1 VKAVVIHEL
10 GSPDALKYEDVPD
23 PQIRPRQ
30 VLVRIKAASINRG
43 DLGRREGTYRGAT
56 AGAALPL
63 VLGWDV
69 AGEILEVGE
78 EVEGRHVGQRVVATL
93 AQGGYAEMAAVNVAG
108 TVPIPDNLSFE
119 EAASIPIAFL
129 TSWFALLK
137 IGELQDGESVLV
149 QSGGSGVGMAA
160 VQIAKHTGAKV
171 ITTSGTE
178 EKLERC
184 REMGADLA
192 ISYRQGDVRQEVS
205 SFTAGSGVNLVLES
219 VGGETFSESL
229 RCLAPGGRL
238 VTVGNTSQSPS
249 QIDAGYLVQRGLHII
264 GFSLSTQMGRGG
276 VMGEL
281 FRIMELFEQGK
292 LKTAVDRV
300 FALKDAPEAHRYVA
314 DNRNFGKVL
323 LVP

>member
-1 VKAVVIHEL
+1 MKAVVIHEL
-10 GSPDALKYEDVPD
+10 GSPDVLKYEDVPD

-69 AGEILEVGE
+69 AGEILEVGD

-93 AQGGYAEMAAVNVAG
+93 AQGGYAELAAVNIAG
-108 TVPIPDNLSFE
+108 TVPIPDSLSYE

-129 TSWFALLK
+129 TAWFALLK
-137 IGELQDGESVLV
+137 VGDLQDSEAALI

-160 VQIAKHTGAKV
+160 IQIAKHTGATV

-178 EKLERC
+178 DKLERC

-192 ISYRQGDVRQEVS
+192 INYRQADVPGEVS
-205 SFTAGSGVNLVLES
+205 NFTARSGVNYALES
-219 VGGETFSESL
+219 VGGEAFSDSL

-238 VTVGNTSQSPS
+238 VTVGNTSQSTSPV
-249 QIDAGYLVQRGLHII
+249 DAGMLVQRGLRII
-264 GFSLSTQMGRGG
+264 GFSLSTQMGKGG

-281 FRIMELFEQGK
+281 YHILELFEQGA
-292 LKTAVDRV
+292 LKTAVDRA
-300 FALKDAPEAHRYVA
+300 FPLSEASEAHRYVA

>member
-1 VKAVVIHEL
+1 MKAVVIHEL
-10 GSPDALKYEDVPD
+10 GSPDVLKYEDVPD

-63 VLGWDV
+63 ILGWDV
-69 AGEILEVGE
+69 AGEVLEVGE

-93 AQGGYAEMAAVNVAG
+93 AQGGYAELAAVNVAG
-108 TVPIPDNLSFE
+108 TVPIPDSLSYE

-129 TSWFALLK
+129 TAWFAVLK
-137 IGELQDGESVLV
+137 VGELQDSEAALV

-160 VQIAKHTGAKV
+160 IQIAKHAGATV
-171 ITTSGTE
+171 VTTSGTE
-178 EKLERC
+178 DKLERC

-192 ISYRQGDVRQEVS
+192 INYREADVPAEVS
-205 SFTAGSGVNLVLES
+205 SFTSGSGVNFVLES
-219 VGGETFSESL
+219 VGGETFSDSL

-238 VTVGNTSQSPS
+238 VTVGNTSQSTS
-249 QIDAGYLVQRGLHII
+249 SVDAGMLVQRGLRII

-281 FRIMELFEQGK
+281 YRIMEHFEQGA
-292 LKTAVDRV
+292 LTTAVDRV
-300 FALKDAPEAHRYVA
+300 FPLAEASEAHRYVA

>member
-1 VKAVVIHEL
+1 MKAVVIHEL
-10 GSPDALKYEDVPD
+10 GSPDVLKYEDMPD

-69 AGEILEVGE
+69 AGEILEVGQ

-93 AQGGYAEMAAVNVAG
+93 AQGGYAELAAVNVAG
-108 TVPIPDNLSFE
+108 TVPIPDSLSYE

-129 TSWFALLK
+129 TAWFALLK
-137 IGELQDGESVLV
+137 IGELQDGEVALV

-160 VQIAKHTGAKV
+160 IQIAKHAGATV

-178 EKLERC
+178 DKLQRC

-192 ISYRQGDVRQEVS
+192 INYRQGDVPGEVS
-205 SFTAGSGVNLVLES
+205 SFAAGSGVNYVLES
-219 VGGETFSESL
+219 VGGETFSNSL
-229 RCLAPGGRL
+229 KCLAAGGRL
-238 VTVGNTSQSPS
+238 VTVGNTSQSTSPV
-249 QIDAGYLVQRGLHII
+249 DAGMLVQRGLRII

-281 FRIMELFEQGK
+281 YRILELFEQGA
-292 LKTAVDRV
+292 LRTAVDRV
-300 FALKDAPEAHRYVA
+300 FPLKEASEAHRYMA

>member
-1 VKAVVIHEL
+1 MKAVVIHEL
-10 GSPDALKYEDVPD
+10 GSPDVLKYEDVPD

-108 TVPIPDNLSFE
+108 TVPIPDSLSYE

-137 IGELQDGESVLV
+137 VGELQGGETALI
-149 QSGGSGVGMAA
+149 QAGGSGIGMAA
-160 VQIAKHTGAKV
+160 IQIAKHTGATV
-171 ITTSGTE
+171 ITTSSTE
-178 EKLERC
+178 DKLERC

-192 ISYRQGDVRQEVS
+192 INYRQGDVPAEVS
-205 SFTAGSGVNLVLES
+205 SFTSGAGVNYVLES
-219 VGGETFSESL
+219 VGGETFSNSL
-229 RCLAPGGRL
+229 QCLASGGRL
-238 VTVGNTSQSPS
+238 VTVGNTSQSTS
-249 QIDAGYLVQRGLHII
+249 QVDAGMLVQRGLRVI

-281 FRIMELFEQGK
+281 YRILELFERGA

-300 FALKDAPEAHRYVA
+300 FPLAEASEAHRYMA

>member
-1 VKAVVIHEL
+1 MKAVVVHEL
-10 GSPDALKYEDVPD
+10 GSPDVLKYEDVPN

-69 AGEILEVGE
+69 AGEILEVGA

-93 AQGGYAEMAAVNVAG
+93 AQGGYAEQAAVNVAG
-108 TVPIPDNLSFE
+108 TVPIPDSLSYE
-119 EAASIPIAFL
+119 DAASIPIAFL

-137 IGELQDGESVLV
+137 VGELEDGETALI
-149 QSGGSGVGMAA
+149 QAGGSGIGMAA
-160 VQIAKHTGAKV
+160 IQIAKHAGATV
-171 ITTSGTE
+171 ITTSSTE
-178 EKLERC
+178 DKLERC
-184 REMGADLA
+184 QEMGADLA
-192 ISYRQGDVRQEVS
+192 INYRQADVPGEVS
-205 SFTAGSGVNLVLES
+205 GFTAGAGVNYVLES
-219 VGGETFSESL
+219 VGGETFSNSL

-238 VTVGNTSQSPS
+238 VTVGNTSQSTS
-249 QIDAGYLVQRGLHII
+249 SVDAGMLVQRGLRVI

-281 FRIMELFEQGK
+281 YRILELFEQGA

-300 FALKDAPEAHRYVA
+300 FPLAEASEAHRYVA

-323 LVP
+323 LIP

>member
-1 VKAVVIHEL
+1 MKAVVIHEL
-10 GSPDALKYEDVPD
+10 GSPDVLKYEDVPD

-63 VLGWDV
+63 ILGWDV

-93 AQGGYAEMAAVNVAG
+93 AQGGYAELAAVNVAG
-108 TVPIPDNLSFE
+108 TVPIPDSLSYE

-129 TSWFALLK
+129 TAWFAVLK
-137 IGELQDGESVLV
+137 VGELHDSEAALV

-160 VQIAKHTGAKV
+160 IQIAKHAGATV
-171 ITTSGTE
+171 VTTSGTE
-178 EKLERC
+178 DKLERC

-192 ISYRQGDVRQEVS
+192 INYREADVPGEVS
-205 SFTAGSGVNLVLES
+205 SFTSGSGVNFVLES
-219 VGGETFSESL
+219 VGGETFSDSL

-238 VTVGNTSQSPS
+238 VTVGNTSQSTS
-249 QIDAGYLVQRGLHII
+249 SVDAGMLVQRGLRII

-281 FRIMELFEQGK
+281 YRIMELFEQGA
-292 LKTAVDRV
+292 LTTAVDRV
-300 FALKDAPEAHRYVA
+300 FPLAEASEAHRYVSE
-314 DNRNFGKVL
+314 NRNFGKVL

>member
-1 VKAVVIHEL
+1 MKAVVIHEL
-10 GSPDALKYEDVPD
+10 GSPDVLKYEDVPD

-69 AGEILEVGE
+69 AGEVLEVGN

-93 AQGGYAEMAAVNVAG
+93 AQGGYAELAAVNVAG
-108 TVPIPDNLSFE
+108 TVPIPDNLSYE

-137 IGELQDGESVLV
+137 VGELQDGEAALI
-149 QSGGSGVGMAA
+149 QAGGSGIGMAA
-160 VQIAKHTGAKV
+160 IQIAKHVGATV
-171 ITTSGTE
+171 ITTSSAE
-178 EKLERC
+178 DKLERC

-192 ISYRQGDVRQEVS
+192 INYRQADVSGEVS
-205 SFTAGSGVNLVLES
+205 GFTAGAGVNYVLES
-219 VGGETFSESL
+219 VGGETFSNSL

-238 VTVGNTSQSPS
+238 VTVGNTSQSTS
-249 QIDAGYLVQRGLHII
+249 TVDAGMLVQRGLRII

-281 FRIMELFEQGK
+281 HRILELFEQGA

-300 FALKDAPEAHRYVA
+300 FPLSEAADAHRYVG

-323 LVP
+323 LLP

>member
-1 VKAVVIHEL
+1 MKAVVIHEL
-10 GSPDALKYEDVPD
+10 GSPDVLKYEDVPD

-78 EVEGRHVGQRVVATL
+78 EVEGRHVGQRIVATL

-108 TVPIPDNLSFE
+108 TVPIPDSLSYE

-137 IGELQDGESVLV
+137 VGELQDGEVALI

-160 VQIAKHTGAKV
+160 IQIAKHAGATV

-178 EKLERC
+178 DKLERC

-192 ISYRQGDVRQEVS
+192 INYKQADVPGEVS
-205 SFTAGSGVNLVLES
+205 SFTAGSGVNFVLES
-219 VGGETFSESL
+219 VGGETFSDSL

-238 VTVGNTSQSPS
+238 VTVGNTSQSTS
-249 QIDAGYLVQRGLHII
+249 QLDAGMLVQKGLRII

-281 FRIMELFEQGK
+281 YRIMELFEQGA

-300 FALKDAPEAHRYVA
+300 FPLSEASEAHRYVA